1 METRP
6 SVWWAD
12 PAFCVQ
18 LSSLLLGV
26 RRCVSHSAA
35 SQDRVAQLEVTLTRP
50 PSPHPHPIALVSLAE
65 QRRGLTLCFI
75 CRSSCFPSLW
85 TIESCL

>member
-35 SQDRVAQLEVTLTRP
+35 SQDRVAQLEVTLAPPP
-50 PSPHPHPIALVSLAE
+50 PSSPHCPGVTCRTKAGLDLVFHLPE
-65 QRRGLTLCFI
+65 FMLPFTVDN
-75 CRSSCFPSLW
+75 
-85 TIESCL
+85 